1 MLTRNRRKPSEV
13 TDLAELLAGTADGGF
28 AIDAEGRIVLWNR
41 AAESML
47 GHTEREVV
55 GRQCCDL
62 LMGDDENGNRLC
74 CRSCHIKE
82 IARTG
87 TPVHTFDMRT
97 RTKGGSPIW
106 VNVSTLRVSGNG
118 AGDRTVHLIRDVTTT
133 REILS
138 LIRERLATPPASAPS
153 APDGTGTGNSTLTR
167 REIEILHLI
176 ASGLNTKDTA
186 QRLHVS
192 PATIRN
198 HVQNILG
205 KLGAHSRLEAVA
217 YAIRNR
223 LI

>member
-1 MLTRNRRKPSEV
+1 MPARSRTKLSE
-13 TDLAELLAGTADGGF
+13 TTELAEMLAATADGGF

-47 GHTEREVV
+47 GYTVREAV

-74 CRSCHIKE
+74 CRGCHIVDLVKM
-82 IARTG
+82 R
-87 TPVHTFDMRT
+87 TPVHSFDMRT
-97 RTKGGSPIW
+97 RTKTGSAIW
-106 VNVSTLRVSGNG
+106 VNVSTLRVSRDG
-118 AGDRTVHLIRDVTTT
+118 AGDGTVHLLRDVTAT
-133 REILS
+133 REILA
-138 LIRERLATPPASAPS
+138 LIRERLAIPAALVPA
-153 APDGTGTGNSTLTR
+153 APDGTGALTR
-167 REIEILHLI
+167 RELEILRVI
-176 ASGLNTKDTA
+176 ATGLNTKHVA
-186 QRLHVS
+186 ERLHVS

-217 YAIRNR
+217 YATRNR

>member
-1 MLTRNRRKPSEV
+1 MLTKSHMKPSEGA
-13 TDLAELLAGTADGGF
+13 DLAELLAGTADGGF

-55 GRQCCDL
+55 GRLCCDL
-62 LMGDDENGNRLC
+62 LIGDDENGNRLC
-74 CRSCHIKE
+74 CRGCHIKE

-87 TPVHTFDMRT
+87 TPVHSFDMRT

-106 VNVSTLRVSGNG
+106 VNVSTLRVSSNG
-118 AGDRTVHLIRDVTTT
+118 AGHRTVHLIRDVTAT

-138 LIRERLATPPASAPS
+138 LIRERLATPVPPAPA
-153 APDGTGTGNSTLTR
+153 APDGNGPLTR

-186 QRLHVS
+186 ERLHVS
-192 PATIRN
+192 PATVRN

-217 YAIRNR
+217 YANRHR

>member
-1 MLTRNRRKPSEV
+1 MPARSRTKLSE
-13 TDLAELLAGTADGGF
+13 TTELAEMLAATADGGF

-47 GHTEREVV
+47 GYTVREAV

-74 CRSCHIKE
+74 CRGCHIVDLVKM
-82 IARTG
+82 R
-87 TPVHTFDMRT
+87 TPVHSFDMRT
-97 RTKGGSPIW
+97 RTKTGSAIW
-106 VNVSTLRVSGNG
+106 VNVSTLRVSRDG
-118 AGDRTVHLIRDVTTT
+118 AGDGTVHLLRDVTAT
-133 REILS
+133 REILG
-138 LIRERLATPPASAPS
+138 LIRERLAIPTTLVPA
-153 APDGTGTGNSTLTR
+153 APDGTGALTR
-167 REIEILHLI
+167 RELEILHII
-176 ASGLNTKDTA
+176 ATGVNTKDA
-186 QRLHVS
+186 AERLHVS

-217 YAIRNR
+217 YATRNR

>member
-1 MLTRNRRKPSEV
+1 MPARSRRKLSE
-13 TDLAELLAGTADGGF
+13 TTELAEMLAATADGGF

-47 GHTEREVV
+47 GYTVREAV

-74 CRSCHIKE
+74 CRGCHIVDLVKM
-82 IARTG
+82 R
-87 TPVHTFDMRT
+87 TPVHSFDMRT
-97 RTKGGSPIW
+97 RTKTGSAIW
-106 VNVSTLRVSGNG
+106 VNVSTLRVSRDG
-118 AGDRTVHLIRDVTTT
+118 AGDGTVHLLRDVTAT
-133 REILS
+133 REILA
-138 LIRERLATPPASAPS
+138 LIRERLAIPAALVPA
-153 APDGTGTGNSTLTR
+153 APDGTGALTR
-167 REIEILHLI
+167 RELEILRVI
-176 ASGLNTKDTA
+176 ATGLNTKHVA
-186 QRLHVS
+186 ERLHVS

-217 YAIRNR
+217 YATRNR